1 MAIAYYMPRTPW
13 IRMCASKL
21 LDLRPDVQAD
31 ILMVMATILWNEV
44 RDQHPQEVAANE
56 ARSWSVKTTRPNCK

>member
-1 MAIAYYMPRTPW
+1 
-13 IRMCASKL
+13 MCASKL